1 MPEVWRFFFVVLT
14 VVLLQ
19 ACSSASVFKS
29 YPSQAAEYKT
39 AIVTGDIEAVVG
51 KLAKLEKKADGLLY
65 AQERGRLYQLN
76 QQLEESRQS
85 FELVNKLYNEIDD
98 KARVSAG
105 NVAAS
110 AVSLATNDNAIPYQ
124 GEGFERIFALHSQ
137 ALNYLA
143 LGDMEGASVELR
155 RAANIQRRLEL
166 DQERAV
172 DKAEKQAKK
181 EDIDLSNW
189 QQAPELVGLSKAA
202 GKVKSSFLNAY
213 TYYASAV
220 IWEALGETNAA
231 LVDYKKAF
239 EINPSNTTIG
249 DDVRRVDQGRVL
261 ANSKGHLVIF
271 FEDGFINEKKS
282 FDLHWPY
289 FTKDSITYLSI
300 AFPYYKE
307 SQPPQSVSVF
317 QKGES
322 LGQMELIADMDAMAA
337 KALMEKLPIM
347 IVRMVLRARVKY
359 EIHGQSTEQAGFLG
373 SLFST
378 LYNVLSEQAD
388 RRSWLSLPSKVQ
400 MLRAEVDIGK
410 QEISLDVNG
419 QRYKLETQTRA
430 GRTTMVRVISVGPR
444 LVIQQFQL

>member
-1 MPEVWRFFFVVLT
+1 MPKAWRFFVVGLAIAC
-14 VVLLQ
+14 LQ
-19 ACSSASVFKS
+19 ACSSTSVFKS

-39 AIVTGDIEAVVG
+39 AITTGDIEVAVG
-51 KLAKLEKKADGLLY
+51 KLAALEKKSDGLLY

-76 QQLEESRQS
+76 DRPEESRQS
-85 FELVNKLYNEIDD
+85 FELVNHFYNEIDD
-98 KARVSAG
+98 KARISAG
-105 NVAAS
+105 AAAAS

-143 LGDMEGASVELR
+143 LGDIEGAGVELR
-155 RAANIQRRLEL
+155 RAANVQRRLEL
-166 DQERAV
+166 DKEKAV

-213 TYYASAV
+213 TYYTSAV
-220 IWEALGETNAA
+220 IWEALGDSNAA

-239 EINPSNTTIG
+239 EINPNNATIR
-249 DDVRRVDQGRVL
+249 DDIRRVDQLRSL
-261 ANSKGHLVIF
+261 AKNKGHLVMF

-282 FDLHWPY
+282 FDLQWPY
-289 FTKDSITYLSI
+289 FTKDSVTYLSI

-307 SQPPQSVSVF
+307 GKLPQPVKVSQQG
-317 QKGES
+317 QRI
-322 LGQMELIADMDAMAA
+322 GQMELIADMDAMAA
-337 KALMEKLPIM
+337 KALMEKLPMM

-359 EIHGQSTEQAGFLG
+359 EIHAQSTEQAGVLG

-378 LYNVLSEQAD
+378 LYNVISEQAD

-400 MLRAEVDIGK
+400 MLRAELGIGK

-419 QRYKLETQTRA
+419 QRYKLEIQTQA
-430 GRTTMVRVISVGPR
+430 GRTTMVRVISAGPR
-444 LVIQQFQL
+444 LIVQQFQL